1 MYEHLDPGTVRH
13 TFTDS
18 NLTLIDTDADR
29 FMKVGHGLST
39 PAGMFGPL
47 AWTSAGTESRRQ
59 QGVDGGW
66 REHGWTGGLV
76 RGGGVD
82 ADLVQDRHE
91 VPLPA
96 ARHGRRRSAGRRR
109 PSSPAALMVS
119 CRAGLSTIGCCLG
132 VRVTVTSRRCKRPG
146 SALRAA
152 LLLAVGDRG
161 EGIVTEVLCGGRVE
175 PAAEPHDDVLAGL
188 ASCRYP
194 WSPFRSKRPRPSPGR
209 PR

>member
-18 NLTLIDTDADR
+18 NLTLIDTDADQ

-66 REHGWTGGLV
+66 RKHGWTGGLV
-76 RGGGVD
+76 GGGGVD

-91 VPLPA
+91 VPSRLSVTVA
-96 ARHGRRRSAGRRR
+96 VDGRPKASV
-109 PSSPAALMVS
+109 SPAALMVS

-132 VRVTVTSRRCKRPG
+132 VRVTVDVE
-146 SALRAA
+146 AL
-152 LLLAVGDRG
+152 
-161 EGIVTEVLCGGRVE
+161 
-175 PAAEPHDDVLAGL
+175 
-188 ASCRYP
+188 
-194 WSPFRSKRPRPSPGR
+194 
-209 PR
+209 